1 MKFTYETDRLILRLL
16 GEEEAP
22 AVLQF
27 YRKNRAV
34 FEPYEAIHP
43 EQFYT
48 ESYQRTLLNCELSLT
63 LKHNLIR
70 FYVFRRENPDEIIG
84 TVCFRNIDRS
94 TYYSCETG
102 YRFSPAYWHKGYAR
116 EALAFGIQLMFE
128 EFHLHRIEATVMPE
142 NTASIRLLESLAF
155 QQEGIAREFALIQGK
170 WEDHIRFALIRPSG
184 DTSSQMSPLTADTAS
199 PYETA
204 GTRK

>member
-63 LKHNLIR
+63 LKHSLIR

-155 QQEGIAREFALIQGK
+155 QQEGIAREYALIQGK

>member
-22 AVLQF
+22 VVLQF

-128 EFHLHRIEATVMPE
+128 EFHLHRIEATVMLE

-155 QQEGIAREFALIQGK
+155 QQEGIAREYALIQGK

>member
-1 MKFTYETDRLILRLL
+1 MKFTYKTDRLILRLL

>member
-48 ESYQRTLLNCELSLT
+48 ESYQRTLLNYELSLT

-155 QQEGIAREFALIQGK
+155 QQEGIAREYALIQGK